1 MQALTPQRPVSLNR
15 YLEALDSDET
25 EDSEVQFVV
34 LACDEKGNEL
44 PEGEI
49 GVARCSLE
57 QLVSDGKDHSGPLAI
72 RRTGEKEPVGQLTCM
87 ITAIAALKAVENASK
102 TPATAPK
109 PAEEAPKTA
118 PAEAARRRRAPET
131 EEDEGKGV
139 GLSGKAAKAA
149 EASKAGAAP
158 GSTKKEPESAK
169 PNSSLTP
176 SRRLGASMK
185 AVRAFSPSKRSG
197 EIRSDEIPE
206 SEAGVDGVSSPRAD
220 AVNDALAGALST
232 ALGTPEA
239 VTVSMGSLIRMIAS
253 LIRMI
258 ASLIR

>member
-1 MQALTPQRPVSLNR
+1 MSLIR

-34 LACDEKGNEL
+34 LACDEKGKEL

-57 QLVSDGKDHSGPLAI
+57 QLVSEGKDHSGPLAI
-72 RRTGEKEPVGQLTCM
+72 RRTGEKEPVGQLTCT

-102 TPATAPK
+102 APATAPT

-131 EEDEGKGV
+131 EEKDEGKGV

-169 PNSSLTP
+169 PKPNSSLSP

-239 VTVSMGSLIRMIAS
+239 VTVSMGSLT
-253 LIRMI
+253 
-258 ASLIR
+258 

>member
-1 MQALTPQRPVSLNR
+1 MSLIR

-34 LACDEKGNEL
+34 LACDEKGKEL
-44 PEGEI
+44 PDGEI

-57 QLVSDGKDHSGPLAI
+57 QLVSEGKDHSGPLAI

-131 EEDEGKGV
+131 EEKDEGKGV

-169 PNSSLTP
+169 PKPNSSLSP

-239 VTVSMGSLIRMIAS
+239 VTVSMGSLT
-253 LIRMI
+253 
-258 ASLIR
+258 

>member
-1 MQALTPQRPVSLNR
+1 MQALTSQRPVPLIR

-34 LACDEKGNEL
+34 LACDEKGKEL

-118 PAEAARRRRAPET
+118 PVEAARRRRAPET

-158 GSTKKEPESAK
+158 GSTKKEPESAKPK

-239 VTVSMGSLIRMIAS
+239 VTVSMGSLT
-253 LIRMI
+253 
-258 ASLIR
+258 

>member
-1 MQALTPQRPVSLNR
+1 MQALTSQRPVSLIR

-34 LACDEKGNEL
+34 LACDEKGKEL

-57 QLVSDGKDHSGPLAI
+57 QLVSEGKDHSGPLAI
-72 RRTGEKEPVGQLTCM
+72 RREGEKEPVGQLTCM
-87 ITAIAALKAVENASK
+87 ITAIAALKAVESASK

-131 EEDEGKGV
+131 EEKDEGKGV

-169 PNSSLTP
+169 PISSLTP

-185 AVRAFSPSKRSG
+185 AVGAFSPPKRSG

-206 SEAGVDGVSSPRAD
+206 SEAGADGVSSPRAD
-220 AVNDALAGALST
+220 AMNDALAGALST

-239 VTVSMGSLIRMIAS
+239 VTVSMGSLT
-253 LIRMI
+253 
-258 ASLIR
+258 